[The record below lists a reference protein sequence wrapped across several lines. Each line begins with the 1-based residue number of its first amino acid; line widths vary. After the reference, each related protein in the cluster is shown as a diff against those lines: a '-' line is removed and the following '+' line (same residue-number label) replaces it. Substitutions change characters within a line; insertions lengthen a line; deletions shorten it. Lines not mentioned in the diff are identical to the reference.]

1 MFSHLRVRFGT
12 GVQNPV
18 WLWRRE
24 GLKGCRSSEKLRR
37 RIRPTRGRFPRYVI
51 LVESHSFL
59 KGLGINDDG
68 VFRFWWR
75 RQQKPKLAEAEEEA
89 SGTRV
94 TVTSKSR
101 KSNALFPVR
110 FRCQED
116 PANQFRCFD
125 LCHPD
130 YSRIHRGQGNRV
142 ATGPTHPSP
151 FYYLLT
157 SMIFDGISFTYML
170 TLSTEDGFLHVAD
183 LSTALA
189 GGRGENRHS
198 ED

>member
-1 MFSHLRVRFGT
+1 MKHIIHPPRHIRQHPVADFVFPPAGT

-24 GLKGCRSSEKLRR
+24 GLKGSRSSVKLRR
-37 RIRPTRGRFPRYVI
+37 GIRPTRGRFARYVI
-51 LVESHSFL
+51 LVESDSFL

-68 VFRFWWR
+68 VFKFWWR
-75 RQQKPKLAEAEEEA
+75 RHAAEAEAEAEAEEEA

-110 FRCQED
+110 FRCQGH
-116 PANQFRCFD
+116 PANRIRCFD

-130 YSRIHRGQGNRV
+130 YSRTHRGQGNRV
-142 ATGPTHPSP
+142 ATGPTPP
-151 FYYLLT
+151 VAFYYLLLT
-157 SMIFDGISFTYML
+157 SMIFDGVSRTCL
-170 TLSTEDGFLHVAD
+170 L
-183 LSTALA
+183 
-189 GGRGENRHS
+189 
-198 ED
+198 